1 MKAVVKIKLSSER
14 VKLIAQLKAKEISTL
29 ERILVSKRVQDIV
42 KLLKGD
48 RVTATTEAVFND
60 ADTLPDLSP
69 FERIVRD
76 NEITLET
83 LKGAVESTQM
93 LLNSATTPQVFID
106 AVEVVS
112 AKVSDGSLLDSLGQD
127 GVDLVSQLIFT
138 LDGAKTI
145 PVVDANELQNTPTR
159 SIDLIHDLL
168 RTSNWIQGNNGVYSN
183 AQESFSIRLS
193 GIRSSS
199 FDVEIYQNLVCIQT
213 MTTNGDFVES
223 ILDFINEYIQI
234 EANKLLLQ
242 KTAND
247 VVVPTEVIQ
256 SQIKVLDEIEVVDVI
271 AQGAST
277 SVVNTGENP
286 TQEQLEANNYKTAKV
301 VIAGMHIAIE
311 NPIGSVR
318 RGVDADGQAWETQ
331 MTAHY
336 GYFEGTIGADG
347 DELDVFVLPN
357 TPVDYE
363 GRVFVISQIDKYGN
377 FDEHKVILGATSKVI
392 ANQVYRSHYDE
403 NFNGQG
409 SIVEMSVDDF
419 KTRTFTQGTAMF
431 DSVHQGM
438 LDSWLDDGRYD
449 LMPFIKLNLSRL
461 WTGEKEPKPTMR
473 EPIVVYVV
481 GSKNYVIQGRK
492 RIELAVKNN
501 EDYIPSI
508 LVEADK
514 GYTQKDID
522 NAIRKCGNVVHAEA
536 LGAMIEHCATQ
547 RAEKELV

>member
-1 MKAVVKIKLSSER
+1 MNAIEKIKLSSER
-14 VKLIAQLKAKEISTL
+14 VKLIGQLKAKEL
-29 ERILVSKRVQDIV
+29 KGRDKILASKRIQDIV
-42 KLLKGD
+42 NLLKGGP
-48 RVTATTEAVFND
+48 VTATADVLNND
-60 ADTLPDLSP
+60 IDLSP

-83 LKGAVESTQM
+83 LQGAVESTQM

-112 AKVSDGSLLDSLGQD
+112 AKASDGSLLDSLGQE
-127 GVDLVSQLIFT
+127 GMNLVSQLIFT
-138 LDGAKTI
+138 LDGAETI
-145 PVVDANELQNTPTR
+145 PVVDAL
-159 SIDLIHDLL
+159 
-168 RTSNWIQGNNGVYSN
+168 
-183 AQESFSIRLS
+183 
-193 GIRSSS
+193 
-199 FDVEIYQNLVCIQT
+199 
-213 MTTNGDFVES
+213 
-223 ILDFINEYIQI
+223 
-234 EANKLLLQ
+234 
-242 KTAND
+242 
-247 VVVPTEVIQ
+247 
-256 SQIKVLDEIEVVDVI
+256 

-277 SVVNTGENP
+277 SVINTGENP
-286 TQEQLEANNYKTAKV
+286 TEEQLIANDYKTAKV
-301 VIAGMHIAIE
+301 VIAGMPIAIE
-311 NPIGSVR
+311 NPISSVR
-318 RGVDADGQAWETQ
+318 RGVDADGNEWATQ

-336 GYFEGTIGADG
+336 GYFEGTLGADG
-347 DELDVFVLPN
+347 DELDVFILPN

-363 GRVFVISQIDKYGN
+363 GRVFVISQVDKYGN

-419 KTRTFTQGTAMF
+419 KTRAFNNATAMF

-438 LDSWLDDGRYD
+438 LDSWLDDGRFD

-461 WTGEKEPKPTMR
+461 GKGEKEPKATMR

-481 GSKNYVIQGRK
+481 GSKNYIIHGRK
-492 RIELAVKNN
+492 RIDLAVKNG

-522 NAIRKCGNVVHAEA
+522 DAFRKCGNVVHAEA
-536 LGAMIEHCATQ
+536 LGAMIEHCASKRT
-547 RAEKELV
+547 EKELT